1 MNDTTKFDPNINTG
15 VLWNFNDLSFDRDV
29 VWAFERIEELETAL
43 DTAMRWFEDEVPPN
57 IIEELRKVRGE
68 Q

>member
-1 MNDTTKFDPNINTG
+1 MKEHFKELYLSYKEA
-15 VLWNFNDLSFDRDV
+15 VENFNDLSFDRDV

>member
-1 MNDTTKFDPNINTG
+1 MKEHFKELYLSSKEA
-15 VLWNFNDLSFDRDV
+15 VENFNDLSFDRDV